1 MKKFNGIQSFLFKSR
16 EVKKLLSREIKP
28 HKGLQLA
35 INFIPIILLYLLVT
49 YTPEFVK
56 FSHTIL
62 GKALAVILILFY
74 VKLDLIIGLF
84 VCALVVFY
92 YQTDYVDS
100 FNNML
105 NEGFTEKEET
115 TEDKEESTEEKEEFT
130 EENEEEQEPEK
141 EKEKEKEKK
150 VSEPATENFERLEDA
165 YPTKEIKHDV
175 ATDDFRKSHCEKG
188 HLIHKG
194 QIIKPEVAE
203 HVYPILQYA
212 EFNKCNIC
220 DTKCNFEI
228 INNRLTDESD
238 LIKPKRSNDMFE
250 KVWENLRTTTEQ
262 LINKE

>member
-1 MKKFNGIQSFLFKSR
+1 MTKFNGIQSFLFKSR

-28 HKGLQLA
+28 HKGVQFA

-92 YQTDYVDS
+92 YQTDYVES

-115 TEDKEESTEEKEEFT
+115 TEEKEEFT
-130 EENEEEQEPEK
+130 EEEKDNEDTT
-141 EKEKEKEKK
+141 EKK
-150 VSEPATENFERLEDA
+150 VSEPVTENFERLEDA
-165 YPTKEIKHDV
+165 YPTKEVKHDI
-175 ATDDFRKSHCEKG
+175 ATDNFRKSHCEKG

-194 QIIKPEVAE
+194 QIIKPEMSE
-203 HVYPILQYA
+203 HVYPILQSS

-238 LIKPKRSNDMFE
+238 LTKPKRSNDMFE